1 MIAAAVAGVLRVL
14 KRDRNNSNESA
25 AAMVVRNVR
34 DEVADRS
41 RNVLPSSSDRRNK
54 LLRKPRENGRAAVV
68 AVVVAGAGRKKP
80 PHRIRMLRRSSR
92 DLRASR
98 VRPARRRTRVRILR
112 SRGRMAER
120 RVPRGTVRNVGDV
133 FVVAG
138 VVAVGDRR
146 AVRRRRSRIEL

>member
-1 MIAAAVAGVLRVL
+1 MIAAAVAGVLRVR

-25 AAMVVRNVR
+25 DAMAARNVR
-34 DEVADRS
+34 DEVVDRS

-54 LLRKPRENGRAAVV
+54 LLRKPRESAPGAVAVV
-68 AVVVAGAGRKKP
+68 AAAEAGRTKP
-80 PHRIRMLRRSSR
+80 PLRIRMLRRSSR
-92 DLRASR
+92 GLRASR
-98 VRPARRRTRVRILR
+98 VRPARRRTPVRILR
-112 SRGRMAER
+112 SRGTRAER